1 MLKKF
6 QNQSSSSR
14 CPKEEN
20 ERKGVQ
26 DINANEII
34 NVNQQEE
41 NMKNNIIYKGEQKA
55 YIKEI
60 TYSIN
65 QNGHEE
71 KIMKK

>member
-1 MLKKF
+1 MLQHKISVNGKKVLA
-6 QNQSSSSR
+6 Q
-14 CPKEEN
+14 
-20 ERKGVQ
+20 
-26 DINANEII
+26 

-41 NMKNNIIYKGEQKA
+41 NLKNNIIYKREQKA